1 MGNWTLYLD
10 GARRAYGSN
19 VGTGQAISGG
29 GRLVLGQEQKNSSA
43 QFFNSTKSFIGNISQ
58 FLIQKKMSAKRL
70 VKKLSSDCRGNIE
83 LDKSV
88 VFWSELLN
96 KIRGQIQIQ
105 RNSTCNASGI
115 VKVLLKF
122 THRNSIL
129 ITRDVSLPRSGYC
142 S

>member
-1 MGNWTLYLD
+1 M
-10 GARRAYGSN
+10 
-19 VGTGQAISGG
+19 
-29 GRLVLGQEQKNSSA
+29 SS
-43 QFFNSTKSFIGNISQ
+43 
-58 FLIQKKMSAKRL
+58 KRL
-70 VKKLSSDCRGNIE
+70 VNKLSSDCRGNIE

-129 ITRDVSLPRSGYC
+129 MTRDVSLPRSGYC